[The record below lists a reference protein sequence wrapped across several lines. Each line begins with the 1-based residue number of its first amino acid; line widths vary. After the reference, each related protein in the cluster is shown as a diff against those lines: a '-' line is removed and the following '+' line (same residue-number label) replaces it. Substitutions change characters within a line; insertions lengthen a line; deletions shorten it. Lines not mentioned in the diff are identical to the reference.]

1 MFPCLLSGH
10 PLLTFLQKKKKSEQ
24 HFPTDPSFRVP
35 EPWEYSNPSLACD
48 TDYFTQNFP
57 LTMLRSVCPVL
68 AGMTQ
73 ENVDTSKML
82 LCSECVHVNSDV
94 CCLKHL
100 LNHRGYIFPLQTIK
114 TTPNPEKDK
123 TSPLVVMKASRKSL
137 LPSSSGYSYP

>member
-114 TTPNPEKDK
+114 TTPNPGHGEVSDSILQ
-123 TSPLVVMKASRKSL
+123 TMGLHSL
-137 LPSSSGYSYP
+137 